1 MKGLIWQLVDGRVDF
16 SSSFYPHQA
25 VHSRVSQDVPQ
36 EILSGA
42 LLRDLPLAG
51 GGGMRRRHQSDIRK
65 KGTASAAWSR
75 SMERLHDIC

>member
-51 GGGMRRRHQSDIRK
+51 RGGVGRSALSVIRK
-65 KGTASAAWSR
+65 NGSHPTTWNSG
-75 SMERLHDIC
+75 MERLHDIC